1 MRTLLRKIEELEGA
15 ASENAMAVSAYCMA
29 ISVLPG
35 KEKDLEKN
43 IQDIKLFIGCLCKQC
58 GLGTFTACFVV
69 VRNEEPW
76 LKSC

>member
-29 ISVLPG
+29 ISVLPE

-43 IQDIKLFIGCLCKQC
+43 VTYSEALIVSS
-58 GLGTFTACFVV
+58 VV
-69 VRNEEPW
+69 WEPSQ
-76 LKSC
+76 LASLLSGMKSRG

>member
-1 MRTLLRKIEELEGA
+1 MRTLLRKIEEQEGA
-15 ASENAMAVSAYCMA
+15 ASENAMAISPYLMA
-29 ISVLPG
+29 ISILPE

-43 IQDIKLFIGCLCKQC
+43 VQDIKLFRGRLRKQC

-69 VRNEEPW
+69 VLNVEPW